1 MIKIRYSDLPAGLHV
16 RTVVQ
21 GRDTILYLLPGLSTA
36 ERRAAVHRARS
47 NARVGHGPRVPAA
60 GVAFALGADRVRST
74 VRNGLSAARLHPA
87 FFVPAT
93 TLVLSVAVTYL
104 LLASVSIRLH
114 APQAGPGRQLGVP
127 LPTAPS
133 EARSGAPARAQPVSE
148 LRAPRAVGRA
158 SARPGRG
165 RAAGRPRGRP
175 PPPHPSP
182 FTSASSAPPGSGPA
196 PTPSPPPEP
205 GILAIT
211 FVIPGADPGPEPI
224 VDQARP
230 VRGGRTARR
239 VPEGLARHRP
249 GPPRARPSCS
259 WAHPEGQLR
268 PAGPDGIFAC
278 PGGSHWYR
286 RRGHGRR
293 ARPHPTR
300 KVTGAGPEPVSR
312 LEGDTR

>member
-16 RTVVQ
+16 RVVVQ
-21 GRDTILYLLPGLSTA
+21 GRHTILYLLPGLSTA

-47 NARVGHGPRVPAA
+47 NARVGYGPRVPAA

-133 EARSGAPARAQPVSE
+133 DVRSGSPARARQ
-148 LRAPRAVGRA
+148 
-158 SARPGRG
+158 SANPGAPGRG
-165 RAAGRPRGRP
+165 PGQRSGGAGQGGTP
-175 PPPHPSP
+175 PAGPASAPHPSP

-196 PTPSPPPEP
+196 PTP
-205 GILAIT
+205 A
-211 FVIPGADPGPEPI
+211 PGPSPS
-224 VDQARP
+224 QASSP
-230 VRGGRTARR
+230 APSSSPAPT
-239 VPEGLARHRP
+239 PTPSPLSTRP
-249 GPPRARPSCS
+249 GLCV
-259 WAHPEGQLR
+259 EV
-268 PAGPDGIFAC
+268 GPLGVC
-278 PGGSHWYR
+278 LKP
-286 RRGHGRR
+286 
-293 ARPHPTR
+293 
-300 KVTGAGPEPVSR
+300 
-312 LEGDTR
+312 